1 VDDLVKKIN
10 DISINNEIYFF
21 NKKMRFQKRSMI
33 QSLNI
38 VENIISKEKGE
49 QINQQTNEND
59 SKFYFLLNQ
68 DFLDDEKKVMQKLLK
83 NYLKANIININ
94 IPKRRPKSVTSQI
107 NINLKKME
115 KKSKKNINLEV
126 IKEQENNDIKN
137 DENKIQ
143 EEGQEVKNEKSN
155 IIKDDKINNN
165 TDDQKIEGT
174 YLISKE
180 KINSIKFLKKVKYY
194 KGVISYKYVYD
205 SFLNGQLLD
214 LNDKSVFEKYQLQ

>member
-1 VDDLVKKIN
+1 
-10 DISINNEIYFF
+10 
-21 NKKMRFQKRSMI
+21 
-33 QSLNI
+33 
-38 VENIISKEKGE
+38 
-49 QINQQTNEND
+49 
-59 SKFYFLLNQ
+59 
-68 DFLDDEKKVMQKLLK
+68 
-83 NYLKANIININ
+83 
-94 IPKRRPKSVTSQI
+94 
-107 NINLKKME
+107 ME

-165 TDDQKIEGT
+165 NDDPKIEGT